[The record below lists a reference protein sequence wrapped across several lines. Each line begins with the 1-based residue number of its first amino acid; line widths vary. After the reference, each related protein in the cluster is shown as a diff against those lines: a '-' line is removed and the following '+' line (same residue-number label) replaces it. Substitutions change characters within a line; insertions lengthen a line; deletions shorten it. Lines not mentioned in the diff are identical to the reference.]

1 MPLQR
6 AGYSNIKQSL
16 TLKKKNFE
24 LSKKCSNFNIFDDFA
39 LSLSNACFGPKS
51 AKTRC
56 LEKFTH
62 SHFAENRQ
70 VKSKTTEFGK
80 KLLKAH
86 ARFQR
91 DGNCNFEKITNF
103 RKKRFRKKFFEN
115 FKFFSMFTV

>member
-16 TLKKKNFE
+16 TSKKKNFE

-39 LSLSNACFGPKS
+39 ISLSKACFGQKS

-80 KLLKAH
+80 KLLKAN
-86 ARFQR
+86 AQFQR
-91 DGNCNFEKITNF
+91 DGNCNFEIITNF